1 MTKENLVPGQEQQ
14 HNRQENKRQ
23 GKKQHNLQSQL
34 DTDLWVI
41 VIISLAALGICMA
54 FQSPLY
60 GMVRNTHIHILLRTL
75 LAAAC
80 QFGLAGLGISVVS
93 IYRKES
99 FRSHGLKARRAILSI
114 ALCVLCFV
122 PNIVFGIATEQITSY
137 LPFQSVWVTKEA
149 LSNGFPVNVLAMLM
163 ITTAWGFFEGFNY
176 VVISD
181 KINQRYPSRNR
192 WLNWGAITGAVICIL
207 IHGMIGVTFAGI
219 LEMLTVMVIIYGM
232 LMVREFTDNAWG
244 CVFIFVFLWNAF

>member
-1 MTKENLVPGQEQQ
+1 MFVSTNIFNYFESFPYAIYYGTTALELLYRSGFPMAKENLVPGQEQQ
-14 HNRQENKRQ
+14 HNRQENKRR

-60 GMVRNTHIHILLRTL
+60 GMVRDTHIHVLLRTL

-99 FRSHGLKARRAILSI
+99 FRSHG
-114 ALCVLCFV
+114 
-122 PNIVFGIATEQITSY
+122 PG
-137 LPFQSVWVTKEA
+137 
-149 LSNGFPVNVLAMLM
+149 
-163 ITTAWGFFEGFNY
+163 EGF
-176 VVISD
+176 D
-181 KINQRYPSRNR
+181 Q
-192 WLNWGAITGAVICIL
+192 W
-207 IHGMIGVTFAGI
+207 
-219 LEMLTVMVIIYGM
+219 
-232 LMVREFTDNAWG
+232 TDWIRGEVAAWKR
-244 CVFIFVFLWNAF
+244 